1 MNHGTMFDSERK
13 EATIKPVENCKFAFF
28 QKSFSNARVA
38 HSKFVPQWQAF
49 QAFYS
54 EFWKDFATVCGR
66 RCLIYGNFVT
76 FFFFP
81 PWQQSSCSQRTCLCP
96 IFGPNITWPL
106 CPIEFFFISLKEK
119 SHKKKTFCRCC
130 WGEEKND
137 RGAVGHHR
145 RWILKILI
153 NGIKV
158 WTEYQWQ
165 RKVLWREWKIFVLG
179 IPLYTF
185 PS

>member
-1 MNHGTMFDSERK
+1 MVLCLTLKGRK
-13 EATIKPVENCKFAFF
+13 QQSNQWKTASLLSSKKASQMQELLIQSLFHSGRLSRLST
-28 QKSFSNARVA
+28 QSFEKILQQFVA
-38 HSKFVPQWQAF
+38 EGAWFMAILW
-49 QAFYS
+49 
-54 EFWKDFATVCGR
+54 
-66 RCLIYGNFVT
+66 L